1 MERGRSEYFRAA
13 GITRLAMLE
22 EVEPTAWTIR
32 KAALD
37 YFKPARVD
45 DLIEVHTICTAITG
59 ARMAADQKIYTKGT
73 LLTHGHVEA
82 CIITLS
88 GKPRRIPL
96 EMRQILEPLVVETEA

>member
-1 MERGRSEYFRAA
+1 M
-13 GITRLAMLE
+13 T
-22 EVEPTAWTIR
+22 
-32 KAALD
+32 
-37 YFKPARVD
+37 
-45 DLIEVHTICTAITG
+45 
-59 ARMAADQKIYTKGT
+59 ADQKIYAKGA